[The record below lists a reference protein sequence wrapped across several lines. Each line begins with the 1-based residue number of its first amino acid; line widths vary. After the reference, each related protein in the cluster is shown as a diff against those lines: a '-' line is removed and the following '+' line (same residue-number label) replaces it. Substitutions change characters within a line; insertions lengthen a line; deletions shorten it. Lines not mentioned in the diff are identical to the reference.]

1 MILSCF
7 TRKEC
12 RWRRQTLC
20 HWSFPVDLT
29 CLFGFSWGYW
39 RLATREQSYLQPQ
52 WTACLQGQRSI
63 LPCCLDMNSPTCYSC
78 HAVDESNKTHLHV
91 NCWTSNIQNIIR
103 NQHFFTE
110 IFMFMFPKNII
121 CTKKTNIWSRHCHS
135 EISGHGFR
143 FGRRSFPMPGLLGLQ
158 RTMGDPQALRVGCL
172 VDNL

>member
-7 TRKEC
+7 TRKER

-20 HWSFPVDLT
+20 HRSFPIDLT

-78 HAVDESNKTHLHV
+78 HAVDGSNKTHLQV

-121 CTKKTNIWSRHCHS
+121 CTKKTT
-135 EISGHGFR
+135 
-143 FGRRSFPMPGLLGLQ
+143 FGRVIAILRSQVMASDLEEEVFPCLGFWASNVQ
-158 RTMGDPQALRVGCL
+158 WEILRP
-172 VDNL
+172 